1 MATFKNRDRS
11 KRSSAR
17 AYHDSA
23 MLSAESTFFYA
34 DIHDPDDRVT
44 AAYHSYRD
52 HMDDFGAV
60 PYTLPEFTK
69 RFTKRMKK
77 AGFTV

>member
-1 MATFKNRDRS
+1 MAIFKNRDRS
-11 KRSSAR
+11 KRSSVK
-17 AYHDSA
+17 AYHESA
-23 MLSAESTFFYA
+23 MLSAESTFFCA
-34 DIHDPDDRVT
+34 DIQEPEGRVI

-52 HMDDFGAV
+52 HMDTFGAV